1 MSGWEAGHGPVASRW
16 FDGINTL
23 DDLRAA
29 VAEGPKTINVDPSP
43 HFER

>member
-1 MSGWEAGHGPVASRW
+1 V
-16 FDGINTL
+16 FDGIKTL

-29 VAEGPKTINVDPSP
+29 VAEGPKAINVGPSP